1 MKEKTINVDLMFPPE
16 SGETVK
22 NAYAKISPVSVHNLE
37 LEYLAGLIC
46 PYNQEFALKILSKP
60 PTDVNVIKYRQDILD
75 DFLQVPELEAILY
88 KSIHT
93 IYNNAR
99 SIYAKIGST
108 QSFIEINEN
117 LEHIDSFIECI
128 NSCHSFYE
136 RHCPKLKSEGAKA
149 VAQALEKKYLSEDFK
164 GLVKEVEQLKDT
176 FKNGIRSVTF
186 GINFDEHMRPM
197 KVALLSASS
206 EYFREKTLFERIF
219 SKNEVTE
226 PLSEIYSR
234 KSKDGELDASN
245 KALFNELDNLT
256 GEYVR
261 HFNASLR
268 SYYSSSVDFLLKIE
282 PQINFYVG
290 AAQLAERC
298 RKMGMPA
305 CRPKILPKENR
316 TFRCTEMYDLVY
328 TCKLFNS
335 ILGGRFS
342 APEIKTNDCE
352 IDGIVILTGANNGGK
367 TTFTRAAGINQV
379 LAQCGMYVTAQTAE
393 ISAVDSIFVH
403 FPKEEEV
410 GINTSRFT
418 EECKEFKET
427 TEQAGAYSLILMNE
441 SLSSTTPTECLIIA
455 EELMKIFS
463 FMGARVIF
471 TTHIHELIGKKEEI
485 DKAGGKSPMTSMI
498 AQCDERGQ
506 PIYRIVKGVPDQL
519 RNARYIFERFGISFE
534 EYLRQSRSRQSDAIS
549 K

>member
-1 MKEKTINVDLMFPPE
+1 MLMKEKTVNVDLMFPPGAGAAE
-16 SGETVK
+16 R
-22 NAYAKISPVSVHNLE
+22 NAFTQLSPTSVHDLE

-46 PYNQEFALKILSKP
+46 PYDPDFALKILSKP
-60 PTDVNVIKYRQDILD
+60 PTDINVIKYRQDILD
-75 DFLQVPELEAILY
+75 DFMNMPELEAILY

-93 IYNNAR
+93 IYNNAK

-108 QSFIEINEN
+108 QSFVEIFDN
-117 LEHIDSFIECI
+117 LEHIDSFIGCI
-128 NSCHSFYE
+128 NSCHNFYE
-136 RHCPKLKSEGAKA
+136 KHFPKLRSEGAKA
-149 VAQALEKKYLSEDFK
+149 VAKALEEKYQSEEFN
-164 GLVKEVEQLKDT
+164 GLTAEVEQLKNT

-186 GINFDEHMRPM
+186 GINFDDHMRPM
-197 KVALLSASS
+197 KVALLSASN
-206 EYFREKTLFERIF
+206 EYFRDKTLFERIF

-234 KSKDGELDASN
+234 KSKDGELDAAN
-245 KALFNELDNLT
+245 KVLFNELDSLS
-256 GEYVR
+256 GEYIR

-268 SYYSSSVDFLLKIE
+268 SYYASSVDFLLKIE

-290 AAQLAERC
+290 AAQLAERSQ
-298 RKMGMPA
+298 KLGLPA
-305 CRPKILPKENR
+305 CRPKILPKEKR
-316 TFRCTEMYDLVY
+316 TFHCSEMYDIVFA
-328 TCKLFNS
+328 CKMYNS
-335 ILGGRFS
+335 MLGGRFA

-352 IDGIVILTGANNGGK
+352 VDGIVILTGANNGGK
-367 TTFTRAAGINQV
+367 TTFTRGAGINQV
-379 LAQCGMYVTAQTAE
+379 LAQCGMYVTAKEAE

-418 EECKEFKET
+418 EECKEFRET
-427 TEQAGAYSLILMNE
+427 TERAGAYSLILMNE

-471 TTHIHELIGKKEEI
+471 TTHIHELIGKKDEI
-485 DKAGGKSPMTSMI
+485 DKAGGKSPLTSMI

-506 PIYRIVKGVPDQL
+506 PTYRIVKGVPDQL

-534 EYLRQSRSRQSDAIS
+534 EYMKRSQTAQTE
-549 K
+549 

>member
-1 MKEKTINVDLMFPPE
+1 MKEREITVDLMFPPE
-16 SGETVK
+16 SGAKEK
-22 NAYAKISPVSVHNLE
+22 NGYALLSPTAVHNLE

-46 PYNQEFALKILSKP
+46 PYNQEYALKILSKP

-75 DFLQVPELEAILY
+75 DFLNVPELEVILY

-93 IYNNAR
+93 IYNNAK

-108 QSFIEINEN
+108 QSFVEINEN

-128 NSCHSFYE
+128 NHCHNFYE
-136 RHCPKLKSEGAKA
+136 RHFSKLKSKGAKS
-149 VAQALEKKYLSEDFK
+149 VAQALEEKYQSEDFK
-164 GLVKEVEQLKDT
+164 GLVAEVAQLKET
-176 FKNGIRSVTF
+176 FTNGVRSVTF
-186 GINFDEHMRPM
+186 GINFDDHMRPM
-197 KVALLSASS
+197 KIALLSASN
-206 EYFREKTLFERIF
+206 EYFREKTLFEKIF
-219 SKNEVTE
+219 SKDEVTE

-234 KSKDGELDASN
+234 KCKDGELDATN
-245 KALFNELDNLT
+245 KVLFSEIDALT

-290 AAQLAERC
+290 AAQLVERT
-298 RKMGMPA
+298 RKMGLPS
-305 CRPKILPKENR
+305 CRPKILPKESRSFYCSN
-316 TFRCTEMYDLVY
+316 MYDLVFA
-328 TCKLFNS
+328 CKMFSS
-335 ILGGRFS
+335 ILGGRF
-342 APEIKTNDCE
+342 AGHEIKTNDCE
-352 IDGIVILTGANNGGK
+352 VNGIVILTGANNGGK
-367 TTFTRAAGINQV
+367 TTFTRGAGINQV
-379 LAQCGMYVTAQTAE
+379 LAQCGMCVTAESAE
-393 ISAVDSIFVH
+393 IAAVDSIFVH

-418 EECKEFKET
+418 EECKEFRET
-427 TEQAGAYSLILMNE
+427 TKQAGAYSLILMNE

-463 FMGARVIF
+463 YMGARVIF
-471 TTHIHELIGKKEEI
+471 TTHIHELIGKKDEI
-485 DKAGGKSPMTSMI
+485 NQMGGKSLMTSMI

-506 PIYRIVKGVPDQL
+506 PTYRIVKGVPDQL

-534 EYLRQSRSRQSDAIS
+534 EFLRQSKAEQSEQS
-549 K
+549 S

>member
-1 MKEKTINVDLMFPPE
+1 MKEREVTVDLMFPPE
-16 SGETVK
+16 SGAEEK
-22 NAYAKISPVSVHNLE
+22 NAYAKLSPSSVHNLE
-37 LEYLAGLIC
+37 IEYLAGLIC
-46 PYNQEFALKILSKP
+46 PYNQEYALKILSKP

-75 DFLQVPELEAILY
+75 DFLNVPELEVILY

-93 IYNNAR
+93 IYNNAK

-108 QSFIEINEN
+108 QSFVEINEN

-128 NSCHSFYE
+128 NSCHTFYE
-136 RHCPKLKSEGAKA
+136 RHFSKLKSKGARS
-149 VAQALEKKYLSEDFK
+149 VAQALEEKYLSEDFK
-164 GLVKEVEQLKDT
+164 GLVTEVAELKET
-176 FKNGIRSVTF
+176 FTKGVRSVTL
-186 GINFDEHMRPM
+186 GINFDEHLRPM
-197 KVALLSASS
+197 KIALLSASN

-219 SKNEVTE
+219 SRNEVTE
-226 PLSEIYSR
+226 PISEIYSR

-245 KALFNELDNLT
+245 KVLFNEIDALT

-290 AAQLAERC
+290 AARLVERT
-298 RKMGMPA
+298 RKMGLPS
-305 CRPKILPKENR
+305 CRPKILPKESRSFQCSN
-316 TFRCTEMYDLVY
+316 MYDLVFA
-328 TCKLFNS
+328 CKMFGSL
-335 ILGGRFS
+335 LGGRFA

-352 IDGIVILTGANNGGK
+352 VNGIVILTGANNGGK
-367 TTFTRAAGINQV
+367 TTFTRGAGINQV
-379 LAQCGMYVTAQTAE
+379 LAQCGMCVTAESAE
-393 ISAVDSIFVH
+393 IAVTDSIFVH

-418 EECKEFKET
+418 EECREFKET

-463 FMGARVIF
+463 YMGARVIF
-471 TTHIHELIGKKEEI
+471 TTHIHELIEKKDEI
-485 DKAGGKSPMTSMI
+485 NGAGGKSLMTSMI

-506 PIYRIVKGVPDQL
+506 PTYRIVKGVPDRL

-534 EYLRQSRSRQSDAIS
+534 EFLKQREAEQSEQSS
-549 K
+549 

>member
-1 MKEKTINVDLMFPPE
+1 MFPPE
-16 SGETVK
+16 SGETEK
-22 NAYAKISPVSVHNLE
+22 NAYAKLSPTSVHNLE

-46 PYNQEFALKILSKP
+46 PYNHEYALKILSKP

-75 DFLQVPELEAILY
+75 DFLNMPELEAILY

-93 IYNNAR
+93 IYNNAK

-128 NSCHSFYE
+128 NACHSFYE
-136 RHCPKLKSEGAKA
+136 RHYPKLRSEGAKA
-149 VAQALEKKYLSEDFK
+149 VAQALEDKYRSEDFK
-164 GLVKEVEQLKDT
+164 GLVAEVEQLKNT
-176 FKNGIRSVTF
+176 FKNGVRSVTF

-197 KVALLSASS
+197 KIALLSASN
-206 EYFREKTLFERIF
+206 EYFREKTLFEKIF

-245 KALFNELDNLT
+245 KVLFNEIDALT

-268 SYYSSSVDFLLKIE
+268 SYYSSSVDFLLKLE

-290 AAQLAERC
+290 ATQLVDRT
-298 RKMGMPA
+298 RKMGLPS
-305 CRPKILPKENR
+305 CRPKILPKESR
-316 TFRCTEMYDLVY
+316 AFRCSNMYDLAFA
-328 TCKLFNS
+328 CKLFNS
-335 ILGGRFS
+335 LLSGKFA

-352 IDGIVILTGANNGGK
+352 VDGIVILTGANNGGK
-367 TTFTRAAGINQV
+367 TTFTRGAGINQV
-379 LAQCGMYVTAQTAE
+379 LAQCGMCVTAESAE

-463 FMGARVIF
+463 YMGARVIY
-471 TTHIHELIGKKEEI
+471 TTHIHELIEKKDEI
-485 DKAGGKSPMTSMI
+485 NEAGGKSLMTSMI

-506 PIYRIVKGVPDQL
+506 PTYKIVKGVPDQL

-534 EYLRQSRSRQSDAIS
+534 EFLKQSQAEQSEQSSI